1 MDRILLMQYITLCI
15 YAFFVGFCF
24 CDGFKL
30 HVLGKLTWFVT
41 FLAICMYVLRAED
54 QFNLSSILPV
64 PTLFALLLCRYEKR
78 KSKQKAV

>member
-1 MDRILLMQYITLCI
+1 
-15 YAFFVGFCF
+15 
-24 CDGFKL
+24 L